1 MKRRL
6 IIILVIVAI
15 SIIGIITYG
24 YYSKEIQETNT
35 NELYEKV
42 EQYLINLEKP
52 HYFSKSKEEEPNYNI
67 SDFKVFTDIAQLGI
81 TKTGKE
87 TNVYVWALIESYF
100 VQDGKLIQN
109 SGSSIPYKF
118 IFENNEIIDYK
129 QPRDGAEYTKSI
141 EEIFPD
147 NIRRKL
153 KDELVDSKK
162 IDNEVSSY
170 YSYLKKEE

>member
-1 MKRRL
+1 MQKRL
-6 IIILVIVAI
+6 IITLVIVAI
-15 SIIGIITYG
+15 SIIGIITYR
-24 YYSKEIQETNT
+24 YYSKEIQQINT

-52 HYFSKSKEEEPNYNI
+52 LYFSKSKEEERNYNI
-67 SDFKVFTDIAQLGI
+67 RDFKVFTDIAQLGT
-81 TKTGKE
+81 TKKGKE

-100 VQDGKLIQN
+100 VQDGEMIQN

-162 IDNEVSSY
+162 IDNEVLSY
-170 YSYLKKEE
+170 YSYLKKK